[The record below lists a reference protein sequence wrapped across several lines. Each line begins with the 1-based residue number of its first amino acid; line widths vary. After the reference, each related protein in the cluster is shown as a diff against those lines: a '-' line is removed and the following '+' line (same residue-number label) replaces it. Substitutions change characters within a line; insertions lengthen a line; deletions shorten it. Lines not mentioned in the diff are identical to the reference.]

1 MQISALLK
9 GGNIRVGSA
18 RASLL
23 SGLDAY
29 RKHSG
34 RNARFHLGSSPLE
47 AISEHV
53 DFDGSNHQGL
63 LAEPALELG
72 AIALPPRM
80 VDVAGHD
87 LEDEEIIA
95 TRPADFRPDAL
106 RRRARERRDASESL
120 GEFAPH
126 LSEILARESDAIVV
140 SEGEQD
146 LDEIHEPL
154 L

>member
-1 MQISALLK
+1 MQISAILK
-9 GGNIRVGSA
+9 DGNIRVGSA

-23 SGLDAY
+23 SRFDAH
-29 RKHSG
+29 RKHSS
-34 RNARFHLGSSPLE
+34 RDARFRHGSSPLE
-47 AISEHV
+47 ANSKHV
-53 DFDGSNHQGL
+53 DFDGPDDQSF
-63 LAEPALELG
+63 LAEPALEFG

-95 TRPADFRPDAL
+95 TRRADFRPDVL
-106 RRRARERRDASESL
+106 RRRAREGRNASEPL
-120 GEFAPH
+120 GELAPH
-126 LSEILARESDAIVV
+126 LSEILARERDAIVV
-140 SEGEQD
+140 SEGEKN